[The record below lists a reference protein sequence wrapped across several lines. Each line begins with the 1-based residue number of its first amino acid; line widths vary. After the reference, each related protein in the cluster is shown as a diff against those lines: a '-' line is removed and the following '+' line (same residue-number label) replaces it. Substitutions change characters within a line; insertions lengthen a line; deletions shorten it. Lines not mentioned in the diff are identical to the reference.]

1 MKEIPAHAIDSINN
15 PPRPVSKA
23 RKRLCRRPALTGRL
37 RLDLPINVL
46 FVYNCNPVICAPEES
61 FIVEGLAREDLF
73 TIVSEQFLTD
83 TALYAD
89 VVLPAATQLEQV
101 DLMFSWGHFYLT
113 WNERAIAPWA
123 RRCPTPYCFAGW
135 RKKCNSTT
143 LGFDAVM
150 RK

>member
-1 MKEIPAHAIDSINN
+1 LT
-15 PPRPVSKA
+15 VSTI
-23 RKRLCRRPALTGRL
+23 RHGPSPKRANAYVAGPALTGRL

-46 FVYNCNPVICAPEES
+46 FVYNRNPVISAPEES

-89 VVLPAATQLEQV
+89 IGLPAATQLEQV

-123 RRCPTPYCFAGW
+123 RRCPTPNCFAGW
-135 RKKCNSTT
+135 RKKCNTT